1 VTVLVAQNLAKSFG
15 ADLVFSG
22 VTFTIGRGDRV
33 GLVGPNGSGKTTLLE
48 VVTGRL
54 VPDDGLVR
62 LVGRVR
68 VGYLEQETRPLVGD
82 GPELF
87 VHALEAMSGLAHRE
101 ERLREIETEMAG
113 LGPDSPELAEL
124 MEEYGALREAFE
136 GQGGYGR
143 EARARTVLFGL
154 GFREP
159 HFHLTLSRLSGGQR
173 TRAHLARLLLEEPD
187 LLILDEPTNHLDLQA
202 VEWLEEYLATFHGS
216 VMAVS
221 HDRYFLDHMATKV
234 LELEKHRLTAWTG
247 NYTAY
252 AAQKEFKLA
261 QAREAY
267 ERQREEIE
275 RLEDYVRRYMA
286 GNRTTMAQSR
296 QKALDRMPRLERP
309 SGPARKAA
317 IRFASTDLTG
327 REVLHLD
334 HVGLAFT
341 DDQPSVGATPAVGV
355 RPETTSEPA
364 GQARWLFRGLTA
376 QVRRGQRVALLGRNG
391 VGKTTLLEVA
401 VGRRR
406 PSEGRIR
413 WGAGVKVGYFSQGFD
428 KLVDSRTV
436 LEELMDVTGFD
447 IPAARSYLARFLFS
461 GDDVRKPISTLSG
474 GERNR
479 LVLACLVVSA
489 PNVLVLDEPTN
500 HLDLPA
506 REALETALLEFGG
519 TVIFVSHDRYF
530 IERLATRIWELDLG
544 SLADFAGGYREY
556 KLWLAQERLRKA
568 GITTRAS
575 PAGLREGRSS
585 ATPGRPSSTASPA
598 KAPVAAPGALSKGR
612 RTQIQREIDE
622 VQDRISRLER
632 RRGEIEVLLADPASY
647 RQGAG
652 ADLGLQYRQVLAD
665 LEETLRKWES
675 LATALEL

>member
-1 VTVLVAQNLAKSFG
+1 VAQNLAKSFG

-54 VPDDGLVR
+54 LSDDGLVR

-136 GQGGYGR
+136 GEGGYAR

-221 HDRYFLDHMATKV
+221 HDRYFLDHMATRV

-309 SGPARKAA
+309 SGPARTAA

-341 DDQPSVGATPAVGV
+341 DDQ
-355 RPETTSEPA
+355 PA

-447 IPAARSYLARFLFS
+447 IPAARAYLARFLFS
-461 GDDVRKPISTLSG
+461 GDDVRKSISTLSG

-544 SLADFAGGYREY
+544 SLVDFAGGYREY

-568 GITTRAS
+568 GITTRAT
-575 PAGLREGRSS
+575 PAR
-585 ATPGRPSSTASPA
+585 ASSTPSPA
-598 KAPVAAPGALSKGR
+598 KAPVAAPAALSKGR